1 MENKQKH
8 LNINKTVYEL
18 VTVYPELKDILFE
31 LGFKDIVKPVM
42 LTTVGKIMTIKK
54 GALMRGV
61 DLDQIITKLQQYDFI
76 VMEE

>member
-1 MENKQKH
+1 MENKEKY

-18 VTVYPELKDILFE
+18 VTSYPELKGILFE

-42 LTTVGKIMTIKK
+42 LSTVGKIMTIKK
-54 GALMRGV
+54 GAAMRGV

-76 VMEE
+76 VTEE